1 MNIKVKNRKMDLMQ
15 PSAFFV
21 YCMGMDSILVCAR
34 GGGMHR
40 FFFLVFFFNFAS
52 EQAHFKKTKQNFGIL
67 LLLKIS
73 CFSMEYSMFIQSK
86 NRSILPWE

>member
-40 FFFLVFFFNFAS
+40 FF
-52 EQAHFKKTKQNFGIL
+52 
-67 LLLKIS
+67 
-73 CFSMEYSMFIQSK
+73 C
-86 NRSILPWE
+86 